1 MRIDHMWSKHCRR
14 LVGSAI
20 VALALLPAAGV
31 LAEEPLSVE
40 EVVLEL
46 VDLTPK
52 LTPLTVKYD
61 KDAKTL
67 IFNEVIESSDKSLNG
82 RIGELRAR
90 LDRMDSKRIHYQAGH
105 AKMTLLIRGKPIAGQ
120 AFFHCQENAR
130 CVSRGFNDSTAPVSV
145 AETNDEKFAIDI
157 FDDSITYNQLQRFA
171 DLIRH
176 LIVVANR

>member
-1 MRIDHMWSKHCRR
+1 MRIDHVWSKHCRG
-14 LVGSAI
+14 LIGAAI
-20 VALALLPAAGV
+20 VALALVPAAEV
-31 LAEEPLSVE
+31 LAEEPLTIE

-61 KDAKTL
+61 KESKTL
-67 IFNEVIESSDKSLNG
+67 IFNEVVESSDKSVNG

-90 LDRMDSKRIHYQAGH
+90 LERMDSKRIHYQAGH

-120 AFFHCQENAR
+120 VFFHCQTNAR
-130 CVSRGFNDSTAPVSV
+130 CVSRGFNDSIAPDSVS
-145 AETNDEKFAIDI
+145 ETNDEKFAVDI
-157 FDDSITYNQLQRFA
+157 FDDSITYNQLHRFG

-176 LIVVANR
+176 LIIVANR

>member
-1 MRIDHMWSKHCRR
+1 MRIDHVWSKHCRR
-14 LVGSAI
+14 LIGSAI
-20 VALALLPAAGV
+20 VTLALLPATGA

-40 EVVLEL
+40 EVVVEL

-52 LTPLTVKYD
+52 LTPFTVKYD

-67 IFNEVIESSDKSLNG
+67 IFNEVIENSDKSLNG

-90 LDRMDSKRIHYQAGH
+90 LDRMDPKRIHYQVGH
-105 AKMTLLIRGKPIAGQ
+105 SKMTLLIKGKPIAGQ
-120 AFFHCQENAR
+120 VFLHCQANAR

-145 AETNDEKFAIDI
+145 AETSDEKFAVDV
-157 FDDSITYNQLQRFA
+157 FDDSITYSQLQRFA